1 MNLSERMKANS
12 GLVPRAECLADVGT
26 DPGYVPICLVKEGR
40 VRRAVAMDVNEGP
53 LRRAEENI
61 AREGLTDRISV
72 RLSDGLLVLDP
83 GEADVVLIAG
93 MGGPLT
99 IRILEMGKEKL
110 AAGLKVAALVLQ
122 PQSEVPAVRRY
133 LHENG
138 WLIRREDMVLEDGK
152 FYPAMQAVRG
162 HEDLSDMQIVYGPR
176 LLQEKHPVL
185 KEYLLHEERTLRR
198 VLENL
203 ERASGSRKEE
213 RIAEVRRKL
222 SENRRAQAEYA

>member
-12 GLVPRAECLADVGT
+12 GLVPRSECLADVGT
-26 DPGYVPICLVKEGR
+26 DHGYVPICLVKEGR

-72 RLSDGLLVLDP
+72 RLSDGLLGLEP

-222 SENRRAQAEYA
+222 SENREAQAEYA